1 MVFQVPGYN
10 EEKKVKWSCGMAAS
24 GGLSK
29 PSGFPSLQQV
39 VFKRFILKFVQ
50 SLCKDDRTA
59 FRYWCK
65 GLIPVRD
72 LDRKVDDD
80 DDIFK
85 LIELLQDHNQLLLDD
100 MVVLKTFLSGAQRC
114 DLLIELE
121 KAELSIVVGKILEHY
136 KVFCCQRSDGGD
148 FYAEVVGLLVS
159 RVPRRF
165 EHVRRIC
172 SDKRVLLYL
181 DGVIR
186 EYPLSSGCTWP
197 KVTAVLVILA
207 ELSVEVDDVQTC
219 IDLLAESMQTLGGMV
234 RVYNSSYL

>member
-1 MVFQVPGYN
+1 
-10 EEKKVKWSCGMAAS
+10 MAAS

-65 GLIPVRD
+65 GLIPARD

-100 MVVLKTFLSGAQRC
+100 MFVLKTFLLGAKRR

-136 KVFCCQRSDGGD
+136 KVFCRQRSDGGD

-172 SDKRVLLYL
+172 SDKRVLLCL

-186 EYPLSSGCTWP
+186 EYLLSSGCT
-197 KVTAVLVILA
+197 
-207 ELSVEVDDVQTC
+207 
-219 IDLLAESMQTLGGMV
+219 
-234 RVYNSSYL
+234 